1 MSGKY
6 LAIHLS
12 QEEIRNNNLKSV
24 IPKKVKTGGRKVGMA
39 FLDSDLDREGNEKW
53 DWKGKRKEPSSL
65 QKKRMVTKAMEIAVI
80 TIMDHHLYQFD
91 GKVFRQK
98 EGGPIG
104 LEITGV
110 LARLVML
117 WWDTEYLKIL

>member
-1 MSGKY
+1 LGKY

-80 TIMDHHLYQFD
+80 TIMDNHLYQFD
-91 GKVFRQK
+91 GQSRAHWVANVQRRGIFR
-98 EGGPIG
+98 GRGNF
-104 LEITGV
+104 V
-110 LARLVML
+110 
-117 WWDTEYLKIL
+117 TE